1 MVFHADYEEALEQ
14 YDSPNSTLRVG
25 DLVRPVWG
33 WFTGLGIV
41 SDIYDVVHDQ
51 TGESYLQVCK
61 VFMAGKEWAA
71 PVKDFKLVER
81 E

>member
-1 MVFHADYEEALEQ
+1 M
-14 YDSPNSTLRVG
+14 
-25 DLVRPVWG
+25 
-33 WFTGLGIV
+33 

-51 TGESYLQVCK
+51 TGESYLCCK

>member
-25 DLVRPVWG
+25 DLVRPVRG
-33 WFTGLGIV
+33 WLTGLGIV

-51 TGESYLQVCK
+51 TGESYLCCK
-61 VFMAGKEWAA
+61 VFMAGREWTA